1 MMRNL
6 VIRQL
11 EGARRVLTIS
21 GELVLPGFSWPMRQR
36 GGVREYDGS
45 EIGSAHLKGGSLG
58 ETTLR
63 LRIWT
68 QQIARGGMVT
78 VEGFGDFVDADD
90 VVRLLKQMCSEPVLV
105 GVTWGPERQV
115 GFLAEV
121 DPPYGRPGEFSEI
134 SVEIQWVKRDQPET
148 APKPRPERNLSAA
161 IGQIGEAWRRG
172 IQGARK
178 PASVAR
184 KALTVAEAAV
194 AEVNGGIRQVA
205 SLAGEYRAGVRD
217 VRAIRTGSVGGLR
230 QIVTGAANLRAAVGG
245 AAGALVQSDDAAE
258 VITGRAFL
266 ADVDRAAT
274 QARGSAEIARR
285 RQAIAERSDLRG
297 VYTAKDG
304 DDLRLIAFRFYDDFE
319 AWTEIA
325 RFNGFTGSLLTA
337 GQTVLLPDIRAGV

>member
-1 MMRNL
+1 MRNL

-21 GELVLPGFSWPMRQR
+21 GELVLPGFSLPMRQR
-36 GGVREYDGS
+36 GDVREYDGS
-45 EIGSAHLKGGSLG
+45 SIGSAHLQGPSLG

-90 VVRLLKQMCSEPVLV
+90 VVRLLKTMCSEPVLAA
-105 GVTWGPERQV
+105 VTWGPERQV
-115 GFLAEV
+115 GYLAEV

-134 SVEIQWVKRDQPET
+134 SVEIKWVVRESVET
-148 APKPRPERNLSAA
+148 APKPRPERNIGAA
-161 IGQIGEAWRRG
+161 IGKIGETWRRG
-172 IQGARK
+172 IQTARK
-178 PASVAR
+178 PASVTR
-184 KALTVAEAAV
+184 KALTAAEAAV

-217 VRAIRTGSVGGLR
+217 VRAIRTGTVGGLR
-230 QIVTGAANLRAAVGG
+230 QIVTGASSLRDAIRDP
-245 AAGALVQSDDAAE
+245 AGALVQSDDAAA
-258 VITGRAFL
+258 VISGRAFL
-266 ADVDRAAT
+266 ADVNRAAT
-274 QARGSAEIARR
+274 EARGSAEIARR

-319 AWTEIA
+319 VWTEIA
-325 RFNGFTGSLLTA
+325 RFNGFAGSLLTA
-337 GQTVLLPDIRAGV
+337 GQTVLLPDLRAGV